1 MNSSLSPICWLKLS
15 LVRLLRRGCGWIL
28 QQILGDQS
36 GLKGK
41 HDHHSICM
49 RSDSVTQQ
57 LQVHQELCD
66 TIMLICAEKCT
77 INVLKD
83 TINLGNISS
92 VNVILCISFHILLFS
107 IATVLNQRTF
117 VTFTS
122 KKMYSPGTSIL
133 VSMTRLICC
142 LGPNPAGKGPGF
154 PS

>member
-1 MNSSLSPICWLKLS
+1 M
-15 LVRLLRRGCGWIL
+15 IL

-41 HDHHSICM
+41 HDHNSICM
-49 RSDSVTQQ
+49 RSDMLPHNYCRYVRKC
-57 LQVHQELCD
+57 LILD
-66 TIMLICAEKCT
+66 IMLICAEKCT

-92 VNVILCISFHILLFS
+92 VNVILCISFHIILFS

-133 VSMTRLICC
+133 VSITLLICC
-142 LGPNPAGKGPGF
+142 LGPNPAGRGPGF
-154 PS
+154 PY